1 LFTSDSLVALSEL
14 DILEHKSRDCGIKF
28 LVNNIACIVIFLT
41 SKSALKEGTMSSNVQ
56 EDATSWPATHLALE
70 MSVENNA
77 NGPEI
82 SVMQGYTK
90 PGAY

>member
-14 DILEHKSRDCGIKF
+14 DILGYKSRDCGIKF

-41 SKSALKEGTMSSNVQ
+41 TKPALKEVTMSSNVQ
-56 EDATSWPATHLALE
+56 KDASSGPATHLALE
-70 MSVENNA
+70 MPVENNV

-82 SVMQGYTK
+82 SVMEGCTK